1 MNVNS
6 ATLRQLTSIT
16 TTTTAK
22 LPTMP
27 QAEMLEARSQR
38 VLTAALLVLV
48 KEVMALAN
56 ATRN

>member
-6 ATLRQLTSIT
+6 ATLRQLTTT

-22 LPTMP
+22 PPTMP

>member
-22 LPTMP
+22 PPTMP

>member
-1 MNVNS
+1 
-6 ATLRQLTSIT
+6 
-16 TTTTAK
+16 
-22 LPTMP
+22 MP